1 MSEAATEAL
10 ESEAYEGSESE
21 SEATG
26 EAFGEAFESEAAGE
40 AGYGEASRDDA
51 QRRRQ
56 RQIMMA
62 RMAQQFSP
70 QLPPPPRPGPPRP
83 AIRVPTPAVRQVRS
97 EIRSLDLDTK
107 VALDSLRNRLNRA
120 NRLAYRNAWA
130 AEAGVAASQALDSFG
145 DGLEPHDWARAI
157 IRGAP
162 TLLIAPGEQ
171 RRRGL
176 EGVLFDPRVAGG
188 ALIAAIWAFGH
199 FRNASK
205 GVHGINIANPS
216 PLTVGDT
223 GTLSGIPVDG
233 NGQEV
238 QGITVT
244 WASSNSDVLSVDPS
258 SGTYDARDSGS
269 ITVTAS
275 ADKVSIPIAVRV
287 NT

>member
-10 ESEAYEGSESE
+10 ESEAYEGSEGE

-26 EAFGEAFESEAAGE
+26 EAFGEGFESEAAGE
-40 AGYGEASRDDA
+40 AGYGEAFWDDA
-51 QRRRQ
+51 RRRRQ

-62 RMAQQFSP
+62 RRAQQRR
-70 QLPPPPRPGPPRP
+70 PPPRPGPSRP
-83 AIRVPTPAVRQVRS
+83 VIRVPSPAVREVRS

-107 VALDSLRNRLNRA
+107 VALDSLRSRLNRA

-130 AEAGVAASQALDSFG
+130 AEASVAASQVLDSFE
-145 DGLEPHDWARAI
+145 DGLAPHDWARAI
-157 IRGAP
+157 IRSAP
-162 TLLIAPGEQ
+162 TVLLAPGEQ
-171 RRRGL
+171 RKRGL
-176 EGVLFDPRVAGG
+176 EGVLFDPRVGGG

-205 GVHGINIANPS
+205 GVRDIRIANPS
-216 PLTVGDT
+216 PLTAGDT

-233 NGQEV
+233 KGQEI

-244 WASSNSDVLSVDPS
+244 WASSNSDVLSVD
-258 SGTYDARDSGS
+258 ASGS
-269 ITVTAS
+269 YTANDTGSVTVTAS

-287 NT
+287 N